1 VARTLF
7 ALPDLTGNFP
17 QVVSRIFF
25 YNDVVINLYCHFR
38 SSTLDGKAQ
47 KKGDLLSNRGK
58 NRRRKRLG
66 IDRHGDW
73 QSQFSPVI
81 ILVLFASLLYFWG
94 LKV

>member
-1 VARTLF
+1 M
-7 ALPDLTGNFP
+7 
-17 QVVSRIFF
+17 
-25 YNDVVINLYCHFR
+25 VINLDCDFK

-58 NRRRKRLG
+58 NRRRKDLG
-66 IDRHGDW
+66 VDRHGDW
-73 QSQFSPVI
+73 QNQFSPVI